1 MRPGVVGGTTGRVDL
16 PHELATVLHR
26 VETDHDDLMRA
37 LWKEQS
43 KVEQLTA
50 IVKDMHGVLVK
61 LYSPDPQGPFLPP
74 FPDSILDQSPDSA
87 ESAAPGILVTSP
99 TDPSPPVNSG
109 IHAILGGSQHPQWGN
124 PPHGQHL
131 STISPSS
138 SPTTSEFPSHQK
150 TRLSGT
156 SVGPSAPGLRHAPP
170 SRMNIPALPR
180 FDSGPASAGSQPR
193 SASLTGRPS
202 RKLSLP
208 SQGGNPSDDRQVGD
222 IDITSEDIGNMD
234 ELRVEGRGLSAKRQR
249 MNPSFGVNVM
259 RANTFVS
266 DSQSSPSPGAGT
278 FSGPPSSA
286 SSTTP
291 SGASFANV
299 DVNMGYNHPH
309 NPKSTGMSITI
320 PSASFHSPRSTS
332 RLMSSALAHA
342 ANPPSGAGPPGTG
355 HIRTLARARSDS
367 APHGVGLGNLWRVNV
382 NGPDALA
389 YSSYAQQQLPQ
400 VGVSAASVGRPRSGT
415 HHPYPLTHHHSRS
428 SFSGGA
434 GGVSR
439 SPSLASIGSGVE
451 PSMLTPQQQ
460 QQPQQQGQSI
470 QLPMTIP
477 QSQDSGASGTMIA
490 QQSPA

>member
-1 MRPGVVGGTTGRVDL
+1 MRPGIVGGTTGRVDL
-16 PHELATVLHR
+16 PHELATVLQR
-26 VETDHDDLMRA
+26 VETDHDDLLRA

-50 IVKDMHGVLVK
+50 IVKDMHGVLSK
-61 LYSPDPQGPFLPP
+61 LYLPESQGPLLPP
-74 FPDSILDQSPDSA
+74 FPDSLLEQGPEYA
-87 ESAAPGILVTSP
+87 EGGAAPGILVTSP

-109 IHAILGGSQHPQWGN
+109 IHTIMGGSQHPQWGN

-138 SPTTSEFPSHQK
+138 SPTTGEFPSHQK
-150 TRLSGT
+150 NRLSGS

-180 FDSGPASAGSQPR
+180 FDSGPASAGPQPR
-193 SASLTGRPS
+193 SASLAGRPS

-208 SQGGNPSDDRQVGD
+208 SQSGNTSDDRQAGD
-222 IDITSEDIGNMD
+222 VDIASEEIGNMD

-249 MNPSFGVNVM
+249 MNPGFGVNVM

-278 FSGPPSSA
+278 FSGPPSSS

-291 SGASFANV
+291 SGASFANA

-309 NPKSTGMSITI
+309 NPKSMGMSITI
-320 PSASFHSPRSTS
+320 PSASFQSPRSTS
-332 RLMSSALAHA
+332 RLVSSALAHA
-342 ANPPSGAGPPGTG
+342 TNSPSGVGPPGTG

-389 YSSYAQQQLPQ
+389 YSPYAQQQSPQ

-428 SFSGGA
+428 SFSGA

-451 PSMLTPQQQ
+451 PAMLTPQQQ
-460 QQPQQQGQSI
+460 QGQSM

-477 QSQDSGASGTMIA
+477 QSQDSGASSTMIA